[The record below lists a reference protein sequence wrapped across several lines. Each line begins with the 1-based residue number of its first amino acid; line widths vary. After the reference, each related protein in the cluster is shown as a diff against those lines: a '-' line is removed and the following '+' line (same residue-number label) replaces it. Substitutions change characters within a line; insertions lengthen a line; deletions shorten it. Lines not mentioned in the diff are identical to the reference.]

1 MRFVTFICWVICV
14 GLLVQPTAMATT
26 NTKTLKMAFPMG
38 ATKLFAYEFGVIE
51 MALEFAEEDYV
62 LEVEEIDGLTQSRLS
77 EMLSNGDVD
86 LMFSG
91 YSTNR
96 ENTFLQ
102 VNIPMTR
109 GILGHRAFM
118 IHGDKKDALTHVKT
132 IEQLRQFCVG
142 TGTDWPD
149 ADIMEKNGFCVER
162 APRNKLWEMLENKRF
177 DLLTR
182 AIHEAYRELPE
193 VQAKY
198 PQIVLNETVILAY
211 PFDFFIYVPKQNTHL
226 WQIVTNGLLE
236 AYRTGAFMEHFRNDP
251 AIRRGIQA
259 MQSGRQTF
267 HIENQAMD
275 AATRTIDARF
285 WYNSSDLYLND
296 NNNPHPLIPSPS
308 NM

>member
-1 MRFVTFICWVICV
+1 
-14 GLLVQPTAMATT
+14 MATT

-62 LEVEEIDGLTQSRLS
+62 LEVEEIGGLTLSRLS

-91 YSTNR
+91 YSPKQ

-118 IHGDKKDALTHVKT
+118 IHRDKSDALMHVKT
-132 IEQLRQFCVG
+132 IKQLRQFCIG
-142 TGTDWPD
+142 TGSDWPD

-162 APRNKLWEMLENKRF
+162 APRNQLWDMLENKRF

-182 AIHEAYRELPE
+182 AIHEAYRELPAM
-193 VQAKY
+193 QAKY
-198 PQIVLNETVILAY
+198 PEIVLNETVILAY
-211 PFDFFIYVPKQNTHL
+211 PFDFFIYVNKQNTHL

-251 AIRRGIQA
+251 DIGRGIKE

-267 HIENQAMD
+267 RIENQSMD
-275 AATRTIDARF
+275 TTTRTIDARF
-285 WYNSSDLYLND
+285 WYSDSDLYQDD
-296 NNNPHPLIPSPS
+296 NNNNTHPLIPSPS